1 MTVRSGALSLL
12 LSLLL
17 VGYASAQTP
26 AVPVEVEAPTTVLGG
41 APFTLTV
48 TVPDG
53 LAGTPYG
60 IRTATGEELTAGTLE
75 AGENRVENVVVRSR
89 DQLPLGVSG
98 PGFDTPVAPR
108 LLPAWLS
115 LLPPLL
121 AITFALIFREVVI
134 SLFAGIWL
142 GAFFVAGMNP
152 LAATLATLDR
162 FVLGALADDSDRVA
176 IALFSL
182 LLGGMVGVITRSGG
196 TQGIVEALRPYATS
210 GRRGQLMTWLA
221 GLVIFFDDYANT
233 LIVGN
238 TMRPVTDRLRVS
250 REKLA
255 YIVDST
261 AAPMAAIAAISTWVG
276 FEISLIG
283 TSLQSAAAQTTDPA
297 VQANLLAGAENP
309 FNVFLHSIPYLFYPI
324 FALCFVL
331 MITLSRR
338 DFGPMLTAER
348 RARAGGG
355 VLRPGSTPIADPAAT
370 IAEPPEG
377 VRHRWYNAV
386 VPVAAVV
393 ATALGGIIAT
403 GLADLGPGEH
413 AVWDIVGAGDPF
425 RSLLWAS
432 FAGCFVAIVMAVAQR
447 ILEVREAIDAWLAG
461 LRSMLLAIVILVLA
475 WGLGGVTEALGT
487 GSYLAELLG
496 DTLPLPL
503 LPVLV
508 FLVAAG
514 TSFATGTSWGTM
526 AILFPVVIPLAVAMG
541 AGVGFDGGEHYTI
554 LLGAISSIMAG
565 SIFGDHCSPISD
577 TTVLSSMA
585 SSCDHID
592 HVRTQLPYAVIV
604 AAVAMLVGDIP
615 TAFGLSPLVSL
626 PLGLIIL
633 AAALYFLGQPS
644 DEVEEP
650 EEELAR
656 PPRHVAAG
664 RPGA

>member
-1 MTVRSGALSLL
+1 MLLAWIAALFLVAPAAGQTVAPPL
-12 LSLLL
+12 
-17 VGYASAQTP
+17 
-26 AVPVEVEAPTTVLGG
+26 PVELETPGTILGG
-41 APFTLTV
+41 VAFTLRV
-48 TVPDG
+48 QVPDE
-53 LAGTPYG
+53 LAGTPFG
-60 IRTATGEELTAGTLE
+60 VRTATGEELVSGTLDG
-75 AGENRVENVVVRSR
+75 GENEVEGVIVRSR
-89 DQLPLGVSG
+89 DQLPLTLSG
-98 PGFDTPVAPR
+98 PGLGIPAEPR
-108 LLPAWLS
+108 FLPGWLS

-121 AITFALIFREVVI
+121 AITFALVFREVVI

-142 GAFFVAGMNP
+142 GALLIAGFNP
-152 LAATLATLDR
+152 VAATLSALDR

-176 IALFSL
+176 IAMFSL

-196 TQGIVEALRPYATS
+196 TRGIVEALRPYATNA
-210 GRRGQLMTWLA
+210 RRGQLMTWLA

-261 AAPMAAIAAISTWVG
+261 AAPIAAIAAISTWVG

-283 TSLQSAAAQTTDPA
+283 SSLQSAAAQTTDEA
-297 VQANLLAGAENP
+297 VQANLLAGAANP

-324 FALCFVL
+324 LALAFVF
-331 MITLSRR
+331 MVAVMRR

-348 RARAGGG
+348 RSSAGGG
-355 VLRPGSTPIADPAAT
+355 VLRPGSTPVSDPSAT
-370 IAEPPEG
+370 VPEPPEG
-377 VRHRWYNAV
+377 TKMRWYNAV
-386 VPVAAVV
+386 VPVLGVI
-393 ATALGGIIAT
+393 ATALGGIVFT
-403 GLADLGPGEH
+403 GLEDLGPGPH
-413 AVWDIVGAGDPF
+413 AVWDVVGAGDPF

-432 FAGCFVAIVMAVAQR
+432 FVGCLLAILMATGQR
-447 ILEVREAIDAWLAG
+447 ILTLTQAIESWLGG
-461 LRSMLLAIVILVLA
+461 LRAMLLAIVILVLA

-487 GSYLAELLG
+487 GNYLADLLG
-496 DTLPLPL
+496 DALPLSL

-508 FLVAAG
+508 FLVAAA

-541 AGVGFDGGEHYTI
+541 AGVGFDGGENYTI

-592 HVRTQLPYAVIV
+592 HVRTQLPYAVTV
-604 AAVAMLVGDIP
+604 AGVGMLVGDIP
-615 TAFGLSPLVSL
+615 TAMGMSPWISL
-626 PLGLIIL
+626 PLGIAILYLIL
-633 AAALYFLGQPS
+633 RFFGRPS
-644 DEVEEP
+644 DGVAEGERMVVEER
-650 EEELAR
+650 AM
-656 PPRHVAAG
+656 AAG
-664 RPGA
+664 